1 METTQYCFV
10 IIHHL
15 GSYSA
20 KFSVNWEVIVYD
32 ETAPIQLTYYHWE
45 GNDIHR
51 TAGYYTTIPI
61 PENAQNLTLTIKDET
76 AFNSWHTLVHK
87 VDVPLKPTIKI
98 KTWGTTADPKYS
110 IIFEK

>member
-1 METTQYCFV
+1 MELTHYCFV

-15 GSYSA
+15 GYYIA

-32 ETAPIQLTYYHWE
+32 ETGSILLTHYQWE

-51 TAGYYTTIPI
+51 TTGYYTIIPI
-61 PENAQNLTLTIKDET
+61 PEHAKNLTLTIKNET
-76 AFNSWHTLVHK
+76 NFTSWHTLVHK
-87 VDVPLKPTIKI
+87 VDVPLKPTIKM
-98 KTWGTTADPKYS
+98 KTWGTTSAPQYS